1 MVEDDCDIYDDSDV
15 AWHVASRVQPDR
27 DYTIW
32 EKGTGLPLDP
42 SMPKEQ
48 AIYSGKVGIDA
59 TRKHAYPP
67 RSLPPREMLQ
77 KVAAAWPSYGLPPLR
92 D

>member
-1 MVEDDCDIYDDSDV
+1 
-15 AWHVASRVQPDR
+15 VQPDR

-48 AIYSGKVGIDA
+48 AIYSGKIGIDA
-59 TRKHAYPP
+59 TRKHPYPP
-67 RSLPPREMLQ
+67 RSLPPRDMLQ
-77 KVAAAWPSYGLPPLR
+77 KVKDGWTGYGLPPLLN
-92 D
+92 